1 MDKVQLVKELKKAA
15 FRRILQQL
23 NSEEGKLITW
33 NIMDDSGEEYMESK
47 WISCNSLEDGVIY
60 LPGSF
65 HAGINSG
72 VMFYQG
78 MVALANEVAKREV
91 RDFLVRIG
99 FKVNDV
105 TRAWYAKIEK

>member
-23 NSEEGKLITW
+23 NSEEGKLLTW
-33 NIMDDSGEEYMESK
+33 NIMDNEKEYQESK
-47 WISCNSLEDGVIY
+47 RISCKSLVNGVIY

-72 VMFYQG
+72 VMFYEG
-78 MVALANEVAKREV
+78 MGALANEVAKREV

-99 FKVNDV
+99 FKADEV